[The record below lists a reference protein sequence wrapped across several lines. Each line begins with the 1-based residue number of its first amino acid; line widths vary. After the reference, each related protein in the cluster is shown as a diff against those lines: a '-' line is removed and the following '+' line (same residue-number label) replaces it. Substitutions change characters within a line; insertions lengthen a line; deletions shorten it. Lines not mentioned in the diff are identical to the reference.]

1 MKRIRLALVG
11 FGKIARDQHL
21 PALIASQDFELV
33 AVAGPGAALDA
44 VAGFQDVQ
52 SLLASGLAISALAV
66 CTPPQARFAV
76 ARLGL
81 EQGLHV
87 LLEKPPA
94 ATVGEL
100 DALASLARRR
110 NLALFAAW
118 HSRHAQGVEPAR
130 AWLHGRRIDAVDLTW
145 KEDVRVWHPGQHWIW
160 QPGGLGVFD
169 PGINALSILTRLFP
183 ENLVVED
190 AELAFPAN
198 CATPIAARMLLRG
211 AAGFPVR
218 AELDFRQSGVQTWDI
233 HVATDGGPLL
243 LSDGGARVRVDARA
257 VETAAKAEYPDLYA
271 RFAQLISERGI
282 DADASPLRLVADA
295 FLRARRVAVEA
306 LVDA

>member
-21 PALIASQDFELV
+21 PALTASQDFELV
-33 AVAGPGAALDA
+33 AVAGPGAALNG

-52 SLLASGLAISALAV
+52 ALLASGLEISALAV

-81 EQGLHV
+81 ERGLHM

-94 ATVGEL
+94 MTVGEL
-100 DALASLARRR
+100 DTLVGFARRR
-110 NLALFAAW
+110 SLALFAAW

-130 AWLHGRRIDAVDLTW
+130 AWLDGRRIDSVDVTW
-145 KEDVRVWHPGQHWIW
+145 KEDVHVWHPGQHWIW

-183 ENLVVED
+183 QSLVVED

-198 CATPIAARMLLRG
+198 CATPIAARVLLRG

-218 AELDFRQSGVQTWDI
+218 AELDFRQTGVQTWDI

-243 LSDGGARVRVDARA
+243 LSDGGARVHVDARA
-257 VETAAKAEYPDLYA
+257 VETPVKAEYPDLYA
-271 RFAQLISERGI
+271 HFAQLISDRRI
-282 DADASPLRLVADA
+282 DVDASPLRLVADT
-295 FLRARRVAVEA
+295 FLRARRVAVEPF
-306 LVDA
+306 VDA